1 MAAATTVAI
10 GSAVVSAGMSFAQ
23 AAKQKGIIADAEAE
37 AESKMKQAR
46 ASLEKNY
53 MESLSIPKAAFEAQN
68 EAILVAG
75 SAALDAARDGSQRG
89 VGTVAQNVLNSQND
103 ALRDASVRQE
113 QQLFNLEAATAEE
126 ESRLRDIGVGLDLQE
141 VEGAN
146 MVAADAQAARNAAI
160 QSGIGSLIGGATTAL
175 AANENFILDDTTDGG
190 TFYNSAQDITIDGNM
205 KGGGVLRNPS
215 PTNKDFS
222 QIGMFPYK
230 APPQAPPMP
239 YGTTDGNV
247 LRNPSIP
254 QQFNAAGLGMFP
266 TMGQSNAMPYPP
278 KSMRNPA
285 YPDFISPRFND
296 ARYIRGGYEKG
307 SLADKEG
314 LLVADKISQGY
325 IAPRYGYW
333 KRGGRNP
340 MKIGL
345 APF

>member
-1 MAAATTVAI
+1 MGVATAVAI
-10 GSAVVSAGMSFAQ
+10 GSAVVSAGMSFGQ

-160 QSGIGSLIGGATTAL
+160 QSGIGSLIDGATTAL
-175 AANENFILDDTTDGG
+175 EANENFIQGDSTDGG

-222 QIGMFPYK
+222 QIGMFPL
-230 APPQAPPMP
+230 PQAPPMP

-247 LRNPSIP
+247 LRNPSAGVFDK
-254 QQFNAAGLGMFP
+254 FNAAGLGDFRNLSKRYAKYANMAGQINPNDYNPYLGLSPLGNIP
-266 TMGQSNAMPYPP
+266 TSGFS
-278 KSMRNPA
+278 
-285 YPDFISPRFND
+285 
-296 ARYIRGGYEKG
+296 GYNTPTFT
-307 SLADKEG
+307 S
-314 LLVADKISQGY
+314 
-325 IAPRYGYW
+325 
-333 KRGGRNP
+333 
-340 MKIGL
+340 
-345 APF
+345 

>member
-1 MAAATTVAI
+1 MAVATAVAI

-175 AANENFILDDTTDGG
+175 AANENFILDDTTDAG

-205 KGGGVLRNPS
+205 KG
-215 PTNKDFS
+215 
-222 QIGMFPYK
+222 
-230 APPQAPPMP
+230 PPQAPPMP

-247 LRNPSIP
+247 LRNPSAGV
-254 QQFNAAGLGMFP
+254 FDKFGAAGLGDFRNLSKRYAKYANMVTPNDYNPYLGLSPLGNIP
-266 TMGQSNAMPYPP
+266 TSGFS
-278 KSMRNPA
+278 
-285 YPDFISPRFND
+285 
-296 ARYIRGGYEKG
+296 GYNT
-307 SLADKEG
+307 
-314 LLVADKISQGY
+314 
-325 IAPRYGYW
+325 PTFT
-333 KRGGRNP
+333 P
-340 MKIGL
+340 
-345 APF
+345 

>member
-1 MAAATTVAI
+1 MQGDV
-10 GSAVVSAGMSFAQ
+10 
-23 AAKQKGIIADAEAE
+23 
-37 AESKMKQAR
+37 
-46 ASLEKNY
+46 
-53 MESLSIPKAAFEAQN
+53 
-68 EAILVAG
+68 
-75 SAALDAARDGSQRG
+75 
-89 VGTVAQNVLNSQND
+89 
-103 ALRDASVRQE
+103 
-113 QQLFNLEAATAEE
+113 
-126 ESRLRDIGVGLDLQE
+126 
-141 VEGAN
+141 
-146 MVAADAQAARNAAI
+146 
-160 QSGIGSLIGGATTAL
+160 
-175 AANENFILDDTTDGG
+175 
-190 TFYNSAQDITIDGNM
+190 NM

-215 PTNKDFS
+215 LTNKDFS

-285 YPDFISPRFND
+285 YPDFISPRFNH

-333 KRGGRNP
+333 NRGRV
-340 MKIGL
+340 IH
-345 APF
+345 

>member
-1 MAAATTVAI
+1 MAVATAVAI
-10 GSAVVSAGMSFAQ
+10 GSAVVSAGMSFSQ

-175 AANENFILDDTTDGG
+175 AANENFILDDTTDAGN
-190 TFYNSAQDITIDGNM
+190 FYNSAQDITIDGNM
-205 KGGGVLRNPS
+205 KG
-215 PTNKDFS
+215 
-222 QIGMFPYK
+222 
-230 APPQAPPMP
+230 PPQAPPMP

-285 YPDFISPRFND
+285 YPDFISPRFNH

-314 LLVADKISQGY
+314 LHVADKMSQGY

-333 KRGGRNP
+333 KRGR
-340 MKIGL
+340 IIH
-345 APF
+345 

>member
-126 ESRLRDIGVGLDLQE
+126 ESRLRDIGVSLDLQE

-175 AANENFILDDTTDGG
+175 AANENFILDDTTDAGN
-190 TFYNSAQDITIDGNM
+190 FYNSAQDITIDGNM
-205 KGGGVLRNPS
+205 KGGGVLRNSSLTPT

-222 QIGMFPYK
+222 QIGMFPL
-230 APPQAPPMP
+230 PQAPPMP
-239 YGTTDGNV
+239 NGA
-247 LRNPSIP
+247 SIP
-254 QQFNAAGLGMFP
+254 QKFNAAGLGDFRNLSKRYAKYTNMAGQINPNDYNPYLGLSPLGNIP
-266 TMGQSNAMPYPP
+266 TSGFS
-278 KSMRNPA
+278 
-285 YPDFISPRFND
+285 
-296 ARYIRGGYEKG
+296 GYNT
-307 SLADKEG
+307 
-314 LLVADKISQGY
+314 
-325 IAPRYGYW
+325 PTFT
-333 KRGGRNP
+333 P
-340 MKIGL
+340 
-345 APF
+345 

>member
-1 MAAATTVAI
+1 MAAVTTTAI
-10 GSAVVSAGMSFAQ
+10 AVGSVVSAGMSFSQ

-37 AESKMKQAR
+37 AEKKMKQAR

-89 VGTVAQNVLNSQND
+89 VGTVAQNVLNAQND
-103 ALRDASVRQE
+103 ALRDASIRQE

-126 ESRLRDIGVGLDLQE
+126 ESRLRDIGVSLDLQE

-160 QSGIGSLIGGATTAL
+160 ESGVSSLIGGATAVL
-175 AANENFILDDTTDGG
+175 GANEKFIQGDSTDKG
-190 TFYNSAQDITIDGNM
+190 TFYNSKQDITIDGNM

-222 QIGMFPYK
+222 QIGMFSL
-230 APPQAPPMP
+230 PQAPPMP

-247 LRNPSIP
+247 LRNTSIP
-254 QQFNAAGLGMFP
+254 QQFNAAGLGDFRNLSKRYAKYANMAGQINPNDYNPYLGLSPLGNIP
-266 TMGQSNAMPYPP
+266 TSGFS
-278 KSMRNPA
+278 
-285 YPDFISPRFND
+285 
-296 ARYIRGGYEKG
+296 GYNTPTFTPN
-307 SLADKEG
+307 
-314 LLVADKISQGY
+314 I
-325 IAPRYGYW
+325 
-333 KRGGRNP
+333 N
-340 MKIGL
+340 
-345 APF
+345 

>member
-1 MAAATTVAI
+1 MGAATAIAI
-10 GSAVVSAGMSFAQ
+10 GSAAVSAGTSFAQ

-175 AANENFILDDTTDGG
+175 AANENFIQEDSTDAG
-190 TFYNSAQDITIDGNM
+190 TFYNSAQDITIDGNQTKSGMYM

-222 QIGMFPYK
+222 QIGMFPL
-230 APPQAPPMP
+230 PQAPPMP

-247 LRNPSIP
+247 LRNPSAGV
-254 QQFNAAGLGMFP
+254 FDKFGAAGLGDFRNL
-266 TMGQSNAMPYPP
+266 SNKYA
-278 KSMRNPA
+278 K
-285 YPDFISPRFND
+285 YPDIANQMNPNGFRPIIA
-296 ARYIRGGYEKG
+296 ARQYLKN
-307 SLADKEG
+307 
-314 LLVADKISQGY
+314 
-325 IAPRYGYW
+325 
-333 KRGGRNP
+333 KRQNGWENTY
-340 MKIGL
+340 
-345 APF
+345 PFTP